1 MKEERKR
8 TKLCVQTSQAN
19 GRSVL
24 STLPVTVMIV
34 PSGPVECL
42 TSFFNFFD
50 AGAVLVVIVDSSPG
64 DVAPYLFEPEFT
76 EVGGLRA
83 DGPDG

>member
-1 MKEERKR
+1 M
-8 TKLCVQTSQAN
+8 
-19 GRSVL
+19 